1 MFTIIQ
7 SHRTEN
13 LVDQLLVQYQSKD
26 QPVFE
31 PFIVIVPSMVLGDW
45 LDKTIASRAGISTLV
60 RTKFW
65 GQYQWT
71 LMQDVLTRHNAY
83 LLEND
88 SEAATLNVPEVAVLS
103 PTVMQWRLFGYL
115 TYYQE
120 AIVADE
126 KHPVNPLLASLID
139 EPQAD
144 THQDNVRQDIIKDKS
159 QQDARIWQ
167 LASDLARVFNR
178 YLTHREDWLT
188 LWSYNKPL
196 NVDEL
201 IAEKDALSL
210 RFDKYARGTPEWLV
224 EHYVELEAA
233 QRFLWSHLFADVHL
247 HRVAL
252 EDVFWSALKDNK
264 ANERAQLPKVL
275 RIFTIQQ
282 LPQTELDF
290 LQRLSK
296 YMDITLLHYNPS
308 KLFWADIVDKSWLQR
323 QQIIN
328 PDSVFLRD
336 YGHSLLSRL
345 GKQSRDTF
353 AMLANLSGN
362 EQYQEE
368 IVEWQDNFD
377 HGLSDGFGVNVDERD
392 SDIDNINST
401 QDAQHGLSLLR
412 RLQNDVLMLDEQS
425 TQQATAAT
433 VSQAVSQQIAP
444 NL

>member
-13 LVDQLLVQYQSKD
+13 LVEQLLVQYQSKN

-60 RTKFW
+60 RTQFW

-83 LLEND
+83 LLETD

-115 TYYQE
+115 TYYQ
-120 AIVADE
+120 ALIVADE

-139 EPQAD
+139 EPQEGAQ
-144 THQDNVRQDIIKDKS
+144 QDKV

-178 YLTHREDWLT
+178 YLTHREDWLA
-188 LWSYNKPL
+188 LWSHNKPL
-196 NVDEL
+196 NVDEM
-201 IAEKDALSL
+201 IADKDALSL

-224 EHYVELEAA
+224 AHYVELEIA
-233 QRFLWSHLFADVHL
+233 QRFLWSHLFADVHQY
-247 HRVAL
+247 RVAL
-252 EDVFWSALKDNK
+252 ENTFWSALTDNK

-290 LQRLSK
+290 LQSLSQ

-308 KLFWADIVDKSWLQR
+308 KLFWADIVTA
-323 QQIIN
+323 
-328 PDSVFLRD
+328 PTD
-336 YGHSLLSRL
+336 Y
-345 GKQSRDTF
+345 Q
-353 AMLANLSGN
+353 
-362 EQYQEE
+362 
-368 IVEWQDNFD
+368 
-377 HGLSDGFGVNVDERD
+377 
-392 SDIDNINST
+392 
-401 QDAQHGLSLLR
+401 
-412 RLQNDVLMLDEQS
+412 
-425 TQQATAAT
+425 
-433 VSQAVSQQIAP
+433 P
-444 NL
+444 

>member
-1 MFTIIQ
+1 
-7 SHRTEN
+7 
-13 LVDQLLVQYQSKD
+13 
-26 QPVFE
+26 
-31 PFIVIVPSMVLGDW
+31 
-45 LDKTIASRAGISTLV
+45 
-60 RTKFW
+60 
-65 GQYQWT
+65 
-71 LMQDVLTRHNAY
+71 MQDVLTRHNAY

-88 SEAATLNVPEVAVLS
+88 PEAATLNVPEVAVLS

-120 AIVADE
+120 SIVADE
-126 KHPVNPLLASLID
+126 KHPVHPLLASLID
-139 EPQAD
+139 DPQAD

-178 YLTHREDWLT
+178 YLTHREDWLA
-188 LWSYNKPL
+188 LWSQNKPL
-196 NVDEL
+196 SVSEL
-201 IAEKDALSL
+201 IADKDALSL

-328 PDSVFLRD
+328 PESVFLRD

-345 GKQSRDTF
+345 GKQSRDAF

-362 EQYQEE
+362 EQYDDAL
-368 IVEWQDNFD
+368 VEWQDNFD
-377 HGLSDGFGVNVDERD
+377 SGADRSISDDF
-392 SDIDNINST
+392 
-401 QDAQHGLSLLR
+401 
-412 RLQNDVLMLDEQS
+412 
-425 TQQATAAT
+425 
-433 VSQAVSQQIAP
+433 
-444 NL
+444 